1 MLLFLLCVFFL
12 CTSCYELPPA
22 LTFFA
27 LMFCGYFQLSNR
39 VLIQLFHSL
48 CFFSFLIS
56 VPRFRRTTATCPISP
71 CCQFCFCLCRNGC
84 PPTRP
89 PLTFVSSLCFR
100 LRWWMRSVAPCTRGW
115 RAQSPVAPSTTSW
128 PILSSCPCP
137 RRRRL
142 ASPPLRRLETKS
154 TPSPAP
160 HHWSGEEKTCPP
172 PSPST
177 SINPSEFLLSPL
189 HQHHLSPHQP
199 NCHTEEGSHDSFC
212 THTCFTSSPPPPSV
226 IPATLCFS
234 YWLWRRSA
242 CKSDRV
248 STVEGLF

>member
-1 MLLFLLCVFFL
+1 MWLPDDAFVFVVCFFW

-22 LTFFA
+22 LTFFDLFA

-48 CFFSFLIS
+48 CFVFFLIA

-212 THTCFTSSPPPPSV
+212 THTCFTSSPPPLSHSCHV
-226 IPATLCFS
+226 VFFIL
-234 YWLWRRSA
+234 
-242 CKSDRV
+242 
-248 STVEGLF
+248 TVASFCL